1 MASNWDENKKMAD
14 ISTLALPGSDVGT
27 LNSSSAILL
36 II

>member
-14 ISTLALPGSDVGT
+14 ISTLALPGSDIGT
-27 LNSSSAILL
+27 LNSSAILL